1 VAEHK
6 EVKLNQMSIDHAKVQ
21 TLVGLELHQQL
32 NTKEKLFC
40 GDPTIIREDEPTIK
54 FKRRLRPTQSEL
66 GQVDEAALFEFH
78 KGRIFGYEM
87 YGEGTCLVEA
97 DSNSF

>member
-1 VAEHK
+1 
-6 EVKLNQMSIDHAKVQ
+6 LIQMSVDYAKVQ

-40 GDPTIIREDEPTIK
+40 SDPTSIREDEPTVR

-78 KGRIFGYEM
+78 KGKVFRYEM

-97 DSNSF
+97 DGNSF

>member
-1 VAEHK
+1 
-6 EVKLNQMSIDHAKVQ
+6 MPRRIDHGKVQ

-32 NTKEKLFC
+32 NTREKLFC
-40 GDPTIIREDEPTIK
+40 SDPTIMREDEPTVR

-78 KGRIFGYEM
+78 KGRIFNYEM

-97 DSNSF
+97 DSSPF